1 MLKQEIIENMQ
12 KIVDNCMGEETP
24 ACSATCPMHTD
35 VKNYV
40 RLIKEGKGEEA
51 IKVIRDKIFLPGT
64 LGRICAHPCEGK
76 CKWNEGKSPM
86 AIASLKRYA
95 ADHFDK
101 AEDWDLETKE
111 DNGKKVAVIGAGPSG
126 LQAALD
132 LRREGCEVHV
142 FEKLPERG
150 GMLRV
155 GIPSYRLPR
164 HILENEISYLD
175 KLGINFHMNFEI
187 GKDKDFTELTNE
199 FDSVVVAV
207 GKGKEIGKNLSKS
220 VDKEAGVWYYT

>member
-86 AIASLKRYA
+86 AIASLK
-95 ADHFDK
+95 DMLLTILIK
-101 AEDWDLETKE
+101 QKTGTLKQ
-111 DNGKKVAVIGAGPSG
+111 KKIMAKS
-126 LQAALD
+126 
-132 LRREGCEVHV
+132 C
-142 FEKLPERG
+142 
-150 GMLRV
+150 
-155 GIPSYRLPR
+155 SYRCR
-164 HILENEISYLD
+164 TIWTS
-175 KLGINFHMNFEI
+175 G
-187 GKDKDFTELTNE
+187 G
-199 FDSVVVAV
+199 S
-207 GKGKEIGKNLSKS
+207 
-220 VDKEAGVWYYT
+220 